1 MNHCL
6 SKVLLSVEFLWLV
19 QVLHPKAGV
28 VQCTG
33 SCLLWELVVEGSNMI
48 LLIFYSALQPLNNT
62 QYSALPRFQLSHTI
76 SYSETVP

>member
-48 LLIFYSALQPLNNT
+48 LLIFLFSLTALKQHPVLCSSQIPAEPHN
-62 QYSALPRFQLSHTI
+62 LLL
-76 SYSETVP
+76 